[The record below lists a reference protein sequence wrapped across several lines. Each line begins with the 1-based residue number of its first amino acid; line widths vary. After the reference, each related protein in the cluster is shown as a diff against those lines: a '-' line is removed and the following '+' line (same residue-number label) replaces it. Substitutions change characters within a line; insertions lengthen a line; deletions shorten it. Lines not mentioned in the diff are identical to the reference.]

1 MTKAPFALAMVLLL
15 GLPALASAGSLSW
28 APAGPYPTKSSCQPI
43 SFHEPDAIAVDRLG
57 NIYIG
62 NEDGSDAVQEVTT
75 GARATIRTLLTR
87 NIEGDYYGLSLAV
100 GPEGRLYIA
109 FKERGTI
116 ERLDADG
123 TLTVI
128 AGKPGERQLVDGP
141 ASKARLKAPNAIAV
155 GEDGTIYVADA
166 QTIRKVNPD
175 GSITTLAGDPHA
187 KNPNRCYEGCPYA
200 VDGRGRHAV
209 FMSPNGIAVD
219 AVGNVYVADGYDE
232 QVEGQAAS
240 IGLIRK
246 VTSRG
251 DVSTVAGNLNT
262 TSGDFDDVGAKA
274 DFDYVL
280 GIAVDSSNDI
290 YVAEP
295 FKASIRKIDIDQ
307 RVSTVITESSPS
319 YLSTGLIEPAGIAAA
334 SGDSLFVTD
343 DIALQGLPSLSA
355 KRVYWLH
362 HLARGKLETLCEDKG
377 HAK

>member
-1 MTKAPFALAMVLLL
+1 MTKAPFALAIVLLL

-141 ASKARLKAPNAIAV
+141 ASKARLKAPNAIAIDR
-155 GEDGTIYVADA
+155 DGVIYVADTR
-166 QTIRKVNPD
+166 TIRKIAPD
-175 GSITTLAGDPHA
+175 GAITTLAGNPYA
-187 KNPNRCYEGCPYA
+187 KNPRSTGGPYP
-200 VDGRGRHAV
+200 VDGKGRRAV
-209 FMSPNGIAVD
+209 FMSPNGIAED
-219 AVGNVYVADGYDE
+219 NRGDVYVADSFDGE
-232 QVEGQAAS
+232 EEGQQVD
-240 IGLIRK
+240 IGQIRK
-246 VTSRG
+246 VTSHG
-251 DVSTVAGNLNT
+251 YVSTVAGGILT
-262 TSGDFDDVGAKA
+262 TGWSDFNGVGRNAV
-274 DFDYVL
+274 FGGVY
-280 GIAVDSSNDI
+280 GIALAPGGVL
-290 YVAEP
+290 YVTEP
-295 FKASIRKIDIDQ
+295 YGAPSIRKVSPNA
-307 RVSTVITESSPS
+307 RVSTVVAEKTSS
-319 YLSTGLIEPAGIAAA
+319 YLTTGLIMPTGIVFARPETI
-334 SGDSLFVTD
+334 FVVD
-343 DIALQGLPSLSA
+343 DVALMGLPSLTA
-355 KRVYWLH
+355 KQIYWLH
-362 HLARGKLETLCEDKG
+362 KIIIGHVETLCEAAG
-377 HAK
+377 QH